1 MSIISNPPS
10 KPYPHDLCA
19 HNTAQQP
26 AKSFPFTLTIPPRT
40 DLWRKPPSTFSAT
53 QPTFYTPLPL
63 SALASATVKIALTP
77 ELLYDQAG
85 IVLLW
90 PQRPERWI
98 KAGVEFVG
106 GALKKSVVATGVG
119 GWSDWSVAGSAES
132 GKPVAVSM
140 EREPEL
146 GSALVVRC
154 QGEVLREC
162 QWVFEEASEEEVWVG
177 FYGARPADVEESLQ
191 VSVVGWEVVVW
202 CGGCKVA

>member
-10 KPYPHDLCA
+10 KPYPHDLYA

-26 AKSFPFTLTIPPRT
+26 VKSFPFTLTIPPRT

-106 GALKKSVVATGVG
+106 GALKQSVVATGT
-119 GWSDWSVAGSAES
+119 
-132 GKPVAVSM
+132 
-140 EREPEL
+140 
-146 GSALVVRC
+146 
-154 QGEVLREC
+154 
-162 QWVFEEASEEEVWVG
+162 
-177 FYGARPADVEESLQ
+177 YGLPLYEHI
-191 VSVVGWEVVVW
+191 
-202 CGGCKVA
+202 